1 MENFDTQTGGMDIPS
16 TMKALILEAPGA
28 ISFSEVA
35 VPSVGEGDMLVR
47 VEATTTCGTDLKAFR
62 RGHPQIPMPGLFG
75 HEYSGTVVAAGHNAP
90 FPVGN
95 AVMGV
100 HSAPCGHCFWCQR
113 NQENLCDSIMQTKVL
128 GSFAEY
134 VLIPY
139 RIGSKNVFTKPSEIS
154 FSIASLLE
162 PYACVAQALAEAHLQ
177 PHDQKVL
184 VIGPGAIGLL
194 FVAALKQLGVAHITL
209 AGRNVARL
217 AVGAEFGA
225 HTVAYSECSETDFD
239 VVIECTGQVEVWE
252 KSIFFA
258 RKGGKVILFGGC
270 SPGTKAA
277 FDTAHVHYSQIQ
289 LISPFHFGT
298 QAVKQAREWILH
310 SQVDLS
316 KLISGIRNLEEG
328 AQIFQDLESG
338 LGIKYVI
345 HPHVSGATHP
355 TENQPREAK

>member
-95 AVMGV
+95 A
-100 HSAPCGHCFWCQR
+100 
-113 NQENLCDSIMQTKVL
+113 VL

-316 KLISGIRNLEEG
+316 KLISGTRNLEEG

-355 TENQPREAK
+355 TENQPREAN